1 MEDLD
6 PPREMAGA
14 ADHILRTLDAFG
26 FEWDGEVAYQSRRHA
41 LYRHALERLIAS
53 GHAYPCNCT
62 RKDIAALAR
71 RGLDGYVYPGLCRQ
85 RSRSKGRAW
94 RLRLADGE
102 TSLQDRLQGV
112 YSQNLARDIGDFVLL
127 RADGLWAY
135 QLAVVVDDAE
145 QGVSDVV
152 RGADLLVS
160 TPRQIAVQQALG
172 VPTPLIAIC
181 RCWSMPPGKNC
192 PSRRWRRRFPPP
204 PPPRNCG

>member
-1 MEDLD
+1 
-6 PPREMAGA
+6 MAWTATSIPVCVGSSPEQGA
-14 ADHILRTLDAFG
+14 
-26 FEWDGEVAYQSRRHA
+26 
-41 LYRHALERLIAS
+41 RLA
-53 GHAYPCNCT
+53 
-62 RKDIAALAR
+62 
-71 RGLDGYVYPGLCRQ
+71 
-85 RSRSKGRAW
+85 
-94 RLRLADGE
+94 LRLADGE

-192 PSRRWRRRFPPP
+192 QADAGAGDFRRRRRRGTATGAEPPGP
-204 PPPRNCG
+204 YAAAGLRQPGRVVGMGARQLVAGRVPAGPITIDA